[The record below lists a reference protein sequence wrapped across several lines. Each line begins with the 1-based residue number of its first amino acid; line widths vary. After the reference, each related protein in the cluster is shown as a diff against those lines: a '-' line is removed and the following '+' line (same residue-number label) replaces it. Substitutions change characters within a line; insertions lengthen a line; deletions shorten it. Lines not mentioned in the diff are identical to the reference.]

1 VRSAYSLPMIKS
13 AGEGLLSF
21 MPPDIADTLNN
32 TALAKDG
39 EKTSSE
45 PEAGQTD
52 PGYKT
57 NDSQQLDN
65 LMESTGGT
73 EQTPPAAQDNGNT
86 TQQPATGQ
94 DNSQ

>member
-1 VRSAYSLPMIKS
+1 
-13 AGEGLLSF
+13 

-39 EKTSSE
+39 EKTSVE

-52 PGYKT
+52 PGYKS

-65 LMESTGGT
+65 LMESTGGN
-73 EQTPPAAQDNGNT
+73 EQAPPPATEDTGNT